1 MFWLIYGIMFIFKD
15 QGLNFYSCYVA
26 IKYGRDIWWTLEQNW
41 VNRISSP
48 FSIMIDVNLFNDNSK
63 RKTSRKWLTVAIWLS
78 WTVMDFHGWLSWM
91 TVMDD
96 FHGWQNFAFYKL
108 FLHIDDRLTLVLVK
122 SLSRLKMWESR
133 PPPKLK
139 KLRGSSG
146 GFYKKSK
153 I

>member
-1 MFWLIYGIMFIFKD
+1 MFWLIYGIMFIFRD

-78 WTVMDFHGWLSWM
+78 WTVMDFHGWLSRMTFMDDWHGCLAWM
-91 TVMDD
+91 TFMDD
-96 FHGWQNFAFYKL
+96 WHGWLAWMTGMDYP
-108 FLHIDDRLTLVLVK
+108 RLDLGL
-122 SLSRLKMWESR
+122 LD
-133 PPPKLK
+133 
-139 KLRGSSG
+139 
-146 GFYKKSK
+146 YND
-153 I
+153 